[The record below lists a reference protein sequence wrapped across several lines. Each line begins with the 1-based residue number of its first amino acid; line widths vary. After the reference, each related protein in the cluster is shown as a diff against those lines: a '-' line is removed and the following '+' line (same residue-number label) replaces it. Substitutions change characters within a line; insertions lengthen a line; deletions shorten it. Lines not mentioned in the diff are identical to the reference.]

1 MSINVIYN
9 SKTIASVQGGQ
20 KATLDCKGKLMESD
34 VIVDALDVSGGEAVA
49 EYDGTVNI
57 TGGASNDVEVKPA
70 NIQPLTITENGVY
83 TASGDIDGYSPVT
96 IEVPIPEG
104 YIKPSGDFDI
114 TENGTYDITQY
125 ANVNVNV
132 ESSGGSGN
140 NGEEWIGDGK
150 THLWIKI
157 AAEGRMDVP
166 LCFSQTVSNGVTID
180 WGDGSAPQTVSG
192 TGPLTNVFHTYAS
205 IGEYIITLDVVDGCA
220 LELGHRNYS
229 SYSVMGSNGMSNRVY
244 YNMLQKVEI
253 GNGAISISKY
263 AFQVCTS
270 LANIKMSESITS
282 ISERVFQNCYALA
295 SIIIPE
301 SVTSI
306 GEMAIYM
313 CYALASII
321 IPESVTSIGKQ
332 AFANCQALANIKIP
346 KSVTSIGDSAFQ
358 NCYSIKFYDFT
369 EHTSVPTLSGSSS
382 IHVPSDCEIRV
393 PAALYDEWIAATN
406 WSTHASKIVAV

>member
-132 ESSGGSGN
+132 ESSGGSGSD
-140 NGEEWIGDGK
+140 EEWIGDGK

-166 LCFSQTVSNGVTID
+166 LCFAQTVSNGVTID
-180 WGDGSAPQTVSG
+180 WGDGSAPQTVPG
-192 TGPLTNVFHTYAS
+192 LNPLNNIFHTYAS
-205 IGEYIITLDVVDGCA
+205 IGEYIITLDVAEGCA
-220 LELGHRNYS
+220 LELGHRDYS
-229 SYSVMGSNGMSNRVY
+229 SYCVMGSTTNHVY
-244 YNMLQKVEI
+244 CNMLQKVEI
-253 GNGAISISKY
+253 GNGAISIGKY
-263 AFQVCTS
+263 AFQHCTS
-270 LANIKMSESITS
+270 LANIKMTESITS
-282 ISERVFQNCYALA
+282 ISEKAFYLCYSLPSIIIPESITSIGEKAFHLCYALA
-295 SIIIPE
+295 SIIILE
-301 SVTSI
+301 N
-306 GEMAIYM
+306 
-313 CYALASII
+313 
-321 IPESVTSIGKQ
+321 VTSIGKS
-332 AFANCQALANIKIP
+332 AFHGCQSFASIIIP
-346 KSVTSIGDSAFQ
+346 KSVTSIGDGAFA
-358 NCYSIKFYDFT
+358 NCTSIKFYDFT
-369 EHTSVPTLSGSSS
+369 EHTSVPTLYNSGA
-382 IHVPSDCEIRV
+382 IQVPSDCEIRV

>member
-1 MSINVIYN
+1 MAIQVNYD
-9 SKTIASVQGGQ
+9 SKTIVTLNGGQ
-20 KATLDCKGKLMESD
+20 KATLACKGKLMASN

-132 ESSGGSGN
+132 ESSGGSGSD
-140 NGEEWIGDGK
+140 EEWIGDGK

-166 LCFSQTVSNGVTID
+166 LCFAQTVSNGVTID

-192 TGPLTNVFHTYAS
+192 TGSLNNIFHTYAS
-205 IGEYIITLDVVDGCA
+205 IGEYIITLDVVEGCA
-220 LELGHRNYS
+220 LRLGCKNPTGYC
-229 SYSVMGSNGMSNRVY
+229 VMGGINNYVY
-244 YNMLQKVEI
+244 CNMLQKVEI
-253 GNGAISISKY
+253 GNGAISIDGG
-263 AFQVCTS
+263 AFQNCYS
-270 LANIKMSESITS
+270 LANIKMTESITS
-282 ISERVFQNCYALA
+282 IDDAVFSSCYSLA

-301 SVTSI
+301 NVTSI
-306 GEMAIYM
+306 GTSAFNS
-313 CYALASII
+313 CYSLASII
-321 IPESVTSIGKQ
+321 IPENVISIGNY
-332 AFANCQALANIKIP
+332 AFTYCRSLASIKIP
-346 KSVTSIGDSAFQ
+346 KSVTSIGNGVFTS
-358 NCYSIKFYDFT
+358 CVSIKFYDFT
-369 EHTSVPTLSGSSS
+369 EHTSVPTLNNSGA
-382 IHVPSDCEIRV
+382 IYGPSDFEIRV